1 MRWVN
6 EHKSVTKGKGC
17 GPKKE
22 MKDKFIAKRYWKDGS
37 TAMGKSDV
45 LAKSFHDTIN
55 LSLGDPDLITNEK
68 IIQAAFEDAKKG
80 HTKYTDFR
88 GDPELREAVCDF
100 YKEEYGMQVADE
112 EVFICAS
119 ACLGMYLALEAIVDD
134 GDEVI
139 LQAPFFTPY
148 PQQVELARGIPVE
161 LPTYEEED
169 FQINIERLES
179 LITERTKALVI
190 NSPSN
195 PTGNCLTVETMEKIA
210 AIAEKYDLIVIAD
223 DIYTAF
229 SYQNKFVPFASI
241 AGMKDRTIILNSFSK
256 NFTMTG
262 WRVGN
267 IIAPAK
273 IIKVIQQI
281 NENVVFTAPSISQRA
296 GLYAL
301 RHRNEIQPPMVE
313 EYRRRMF
320 YAAERI
326 NRIPK
331 MSVIYP
337 PKGSF
342 YLFVNIKETGLTSEE
357 VTDEIL
363 KQAHVLMLPGNAFG
377 NCGEGYMRIACTVN
391 VDTLKEAFDRIE
403 KMTIFR

>member
-1 MRWVN
+1 
-6 EHKSVTKGKGC
+6 
-17 GPKKE
+17 
-22 MKDKFIAKRYWKDGS
+22 MKHKFIAKRYWKDQS
-37 TAMGKSDV
+37 TAMGKSDEM
-45 LAKSFHDTIN
+45 AKSFNDCIN
-55 LSLGDPDLITNEK
+55 LSLGDPDLVTDDLIIEK
-68 IIQAAFEDAKKG
+68 SYEDAKGG

-88 GDPELREAVCDF
+88 GDPELRTEICKY
-100 YKEEYGMQVADE
+100 YKEEYDMNVKDE
-112 EVFICAS
+112 EVFVCAS
-119 ACLGMYLALEAIVDD
+119 ACLGMYLALEAVVDD

-169 FQINIERLES
+169 FQINTDRLES

-210 AIAEKYDLIVIAD
+210 RIAVKHDLIVISD

-229 SYQNKFVPFASI
+229 SYQNPFVPFGSLP
-241 AGMKDRTIILNSFSK
+241 GMRDRTIILNSFSK

-267 IIAPAK
+267 IIAPDY
-273 IIKVIQQI
+273 IIRVIQQI

-296 GLYAL
+296 AIHAL
-301 RHRNEIQPPMVE
+301 RHRAEVQPPMVE
-313 EYRRRMF
+313 EYRKRMF

-326 NRIPK
+326 NAIPK
-331 MSVIYP
+331 LSVISP

-342 YLFVNIKETGLTSEE
+342 YLFINIKDTGLTSEE
-357 VTDEIL
+357 AAEKIL
-363 KQAHVLMLPGNAFG
+363 KQAHVLTLPGNAFG
-377 NCGEGYMRIACTVN
+377 ACGEGYVRIACTVN
-391 VDTLKEAFDRIE
+391 VETLKEAFDRIE
-403 KMTIFR
+403 QIWF

>member
-1 MRWVN
+1 MTM
-6 EHKSVTKGKGC
+6 EYILYGGKN
-17 GPKKE
+17 
-22 MKDKFIAKRYWKDGS
+22 MKHKFIAKRYWKDQS
-37 TAMGKSDV
+37 TAMGQSDV
-45 LAKSFHDTIN
+45 MAKSFDDVIN
-55 LSLGDPDLITNEK
+55 LSLGDPDLITHD
-68 IIQAAFEDAKKG
+68 IIIDNAFKDAKAG

-88 GDPELREAVCDF
+88 GDPELREEICRY
-100 YKEEYGMQVADE
+100 YKEEYRMDVKDE
-112 EVFICAS
+112 EVFVCAS

-139 LQAPFFTPY
+139 LQAPYFTPY

-169 FQINIERLES
+169 FQINVERLES

-210 AIAEKYDLIVIAD
+210 EIAVKHDLIVISD

-229 SYQNKFVPFASI
+229 SYQNPFVPFASLP
-241 AGMKDRTIILNSFSK
+241 GMRERTIILNSFSK

-267 IIAPAK
+267 IIAPDY
-273 IIKVIQQI
+273 IIRVIQQI

-296 GLYAL
+296 AIYAL
-301 RHRNEIQPPMVE
+301 RHRAEIQPEMVE
-313 EYRRRMF
+313 EYRKRMF

-326 NRIPK
+326 NEIPK
-331 MSVIYP
+331 LSVICP

-342 YLFVNIKETGLTSEE
+342 YLFMNIKETGLTSAEAA
-357 VTDEIL
+357 DLIL
-363 KQAHVLMLPGNAFG
+363 KEAHVLMLPGDAFG
-377 NCGEGYMRIACTVN
+377 ACGEGYVRIACTVN
-391 VDTLKEAFDRIE
+391 VDTLKEAFDRIARIKE
-403 KMTIFR
+403 LQQL

>member
-1 MRWVN
+1 
-6 EHKSVTKGKGC
+6 
-17 GPKKE
+17 
-22 MKDKFIAKRYWKDGS
+22 MKHKFIAKRYWEDKS

-45 LAKSFHDTIN
+45 LAKAFDDVID
-55 LSLGDPDLITNEK
+55 LSLGDPDLITHEL
-68 IIQAAFEDAKKG
+68 IIDKAFVDAKAG

-88 GDPELREAVCDF
+88 GDPELRAEISK
-100 YKEEYGMQVADE
+100 YYEEEYHMDVKDE
-112 EVFICAS
+112 EIFVCAS
-119 ACLGMYLALEAIVDD
+119 ACLGMYLTLEAIIDD

-139 LQAPFFTPY
+139 MQAPYFTPY

-169 FQINIERLES
+169 FQISIERLEN
-179 LITERTKALVI
+179 LITDKTKALII

-210 AIAEKYDLIVIAD
+210 QIAAKHDLVVISD

-229 SYQNKFVPFASI
+229 SYQNPFVPFASLP
-241 AGMKDRTIILNSFSK
+241 GMKERTIILNSFSK

-267 IIAPAK
+267 IIAPK
-273 IIKVIQQI
+273 EIIDAIQQI
-281 NENVVFTAPSISQRA
+281 NENVVFTAPSVSQRA
-296 GLYAL
+296 AIYAL
-301 RHRNEIQPPMVE
+301 RHRHEIQPDMIA
-313 EYRRRMF
+313 EYKKRMF

-326 NRIPK
+326 NEIPK

-342 YLFVNIKETGLTSEE
+342 YLFINIKETGFTSEE
-357 VTDEIL
+357 AAETIL
-363 KQAHVLMLPGNAFG
+363 REAHVLTLPGNAFG
-377 NCGEGYMRIACTVN
+377 ACGEGYIRIACTVN
-391 VDTLKEAFDRIE
+391 IDTLKEAFDRIAGISSL
-403 KMTIFR
+403 KQ

>member
-1 MRWVN
+1 
-6 EHKSVTKGKGC
+6 
-17 GPKKE
+17 
-22 MKDKFIAKRYWKDGS
+22 MKHKFIAKRYWKDQS
-37 TAMGKSDV
+37 TAMGQSDV
-45 LAKSFHDTIN
+45 MAKSFDDVID
-55 LSLGDPDLITNEK
+55 LSLGDPDLTTDIR
-68 IIQAAFEDAKKG
+68 IINAAFEDTKAG

-88 GDPELREAVCDF
+88 GDPELRQEICRF
-100 YKEEYGMQVADE
+100 YKEEYNMDVADE
-112 EVFICAS
+112 EVFVAAS
-119 ACLGMYLALEAIVDD
+119 GCLAMYLVLEAIVDD

-169 FQINIERLES
+169 FQINVERLES

-210 AIAEKYDLIVIAD
+210 EIAEKYDLIVISD

-229 SYQNKFVPFASI
+229 SYQNPFVPFASLP
-241 AGMKDRTIILNSFSK
+241 GMQERTIIINSFSK

-267 IIAPAK
+267 IIAPDY
-273 IIKVIQQI
+273 IIKIVQQI
-281 NENVVFTAPSISQRA
+281 NENVVFTAPSMSQRA
-296 GLYAL
+296 AIFAL
-301 RHRNEIQPPMVE
+301 QHRDEVQPPMIE
-313 EYRRRMF
+313 EYRKRMF

-326 NRIPK
+326 NEIPK

-342 YLFVNIKETGLTSEE
+342 YLFINIKELGMSSVEAA
-357 VTDEIL
+357 DFIL
-363 KQAHVLMLPGNAFG
+363 QKAHVLMLPGDAFG
-377 NCGEGYMRIACTVN
+377 KCGEGYVRIACTVN
-391 VDTLKEAFDRIE
+391 IDTLKEAFDRIE
-403 KMTIFR
+403 KIMKQQ

>member
-1 MRWVN
+1 
-6 EHKSVTKGKGC
+6 
-17 GPKKE
+17 
-22 MKDKFIAKRYWKDGS
+22 MKHKFIAKRYWKDQS
-37 TAMGKSDV
+37 TAMGQSDV
-45 LAKSFHDTIN
+45 LAKSFDDVIN
-55 LSLGDPDLITNEK
+55 LSLGDPDLTTHGLIIEK
-68 IIQAAFEDAKKG
+68 AFEDAKAG

-88 GDPELREAVCDF
+88 GDPELRAEICKF
-100 YKEEYGMQVADE
+100 YKEEYGMDVADE
-112 EVFICAS
+112 EVFVSAS

-139 LQAPFFTPY
+139 LQAPYFTPY

-210 AIAEKYDLIVIAD
+210 AIAEKYDLIVISD
-223 DIYTAF
+223 DIYTSF
-229 SYQNKFVPFASI
+229 SYQNPFVPFASLP
-241 AGMKDRTIILNSFSK
+241 GMKERTIILNSFSK

-267 IIAPAK
+267 IIAPDY
-273 IIKVIQQI
+273 IIRTIQQI

-296 GLYAL
+296 AIYAL
-301 RHRNEIQPPMVE
+301 RNRDTVQPEMVA
-313 EYRRRMF
+313 EYKKRMF
-320 YAAERI
+320 FAAEKI
-326 NRIPK
+326 NEVPK

-342 YLFVNIKETGLTSEE
+342 YLFINIKKSGLTSEE
-357 VTDEIL
+357 AADVIL
-363 KQAHVLMLPGNAFG
+363 RKAHVLMLPGNAFG
-377 NCGEGYMRIACTVN
+377 NCGEGYLRIACTVG
-391 VDTLKEAFDRIE
+391 VDKLGEAIDRIKKISE
-403 KMTIFR
+403 FQ

>member
-1 MRWVN
+1 
-6 EHKSVTKGKGC
+6 
-17 GPKKE
+17 
-22 MKDKFIAKRYWKDGS
+22 MKHKFIAKRYWKDQS
-37 TAMGKSDV
+37 TAMGQSDV
-45 LAKSFHDTIN
+45 LAKSFDDVID
-55 LSLGDPDLITNEK
+55 LSLGDPDLTTDFR
-68 IIQAAFEDAKKG
+68 IIDAAFADAKAG

-88 GDPELREAVCDF
+88 GDPELRQEIINF
-100 YKEEYGMQVADE
+100 YKEEYDMDIVDE
-112 EVFICAS
+112 EIFVAAS
-119 ACLGMYLALEAIVDD
+119 GCLAMYLVLEAILDD

-169 FQINIERLES
+169 FQINVDRLES

-210 AIAEKYDLIVIAD
+210 EIAEKYDLIVVSD

-229 SYQNKFVPFASI
+229 SYQNPFVPFASLP
-241 AGMKDRTIILNSFSK
+241 GMQERTIIINSFSK

-267 IIAPAK
+267 IIAPDY
-273 IIKVIQQI
+273 IIKIVQQI

-296 GLYAL
+296 AIFAL
-301 RHRNEIQPPMVE
+301 QHRDEIQPPMIE

-326 NRIPK
+326 NKIPGI
-331 MSVIYP
+331 SVIYP

-342 YLFVNIKETGLTSEE
+342 YLFINIKGMGLSS
-357 VTDEIL
+357 VDAADKIL
-363 KQAHVLMLPGNAFG
+363 KEAHVLMLPGNAFG
-377 NCGEGYMRIACTVN
+377 ECGEGYVRIACTVGI
-391 VDTLKEAFDRIE
+391 DTLKEAFDRIE
-403 KMTIFR
+403 RVLK

>member
-1 MRWVN
+1 
-6 EHKSVTKGKGC
+6 
-17 GPKKE
+17 
-22 MKDKFIAKRYWKDGS
+22 MKHKFIAKRYWKDQS
-37 TAMGKSDV
+37 TAMGQSDV
-45 LAKSFHDTIN
+45 LAKSFDDVIN
-55 LSLGDPDLITNEK
+55 LSLGDPDLTTHELIIEK
-68 IIQAAFEDAKKG
+68 AFEDAKAG

-88 GDPELREAVCDF
+88 GDPELRAEICKF
-100 YKEEYGMQVADE
+100 YKEEYGMDVADE
-112 EVFICAS
+112 EVFVSAS

-139 LQAPFFTPY
+139 LQAPYFTPY

-210 AIAEKYDLIVIAD
+210 AIAEKYDLIVISD
-223 DIYTAF
+223 DIYTSF
-229 SYQNKFVPFASI
+229 SYQNPFVPFASLP
-241 AGMKDRTIILNSFSK
+241 GMKERTIILNSFSK

-267 IIAPAK
+267 IIAPDY
-273 IIKVIQQI
+273 IIRTIQQI

-296 GLYAL
+296 AIYAL
-301 RHRNEIQPPMVE
+301 RNRDTVQPEMVA
-313 EYRRRMF
+313 EYKKRMF
-320 YAAERI
+320 FAAEKI
-326 NRIPK
+326 NEVPK

-342 YLFVNIKETGLTSEE
+342 YLFINIKKSGLTSEE
-357 VTDEIL
+357 AADVIL
-363 KQAHVLMLPGNAFG
+363 RKAHVLMLPGNAFG
-377 NCGEGYMRIACTVN
+377 NCGEGYLRIACTVG
-391 VDTLKEAFDRIE
+391 VDKLGEAIDRIKKISE
-403 KMTIFR
+403 FQ

>member
-1 MRWVN
+1 
-6 EHKSVTKGKGC
+6 
-17 GPKKE
+17 
-22 MKDKFIAKRYWKDGS
+22 
-37 TAMGKSDV
+37 
-45 LAKSFHDTIN
+45 
-55 LSLGDPDLITNEK
+55 
-68 IIQAAFEDAKKG
+68 
-80 HTKYTDFR
+80 
-88 GDPELREAVCDF
+88 
-100 YKEEYGMQVADE
+100 
-112 EVFICAS
+112 
-119 ACLGMYLALEAIVDD
+119 MYLVLEAILDD

-169 FQINIERLES
+169 FQISVERLES

-210 AIAEKYDLIVIAD
+210 QIAEKHDLIVISD

-229 SYQNKFVPFASI
+229 SYQNPFVPFASLP
-241 AGMKDRTIILNSFSK
+241 GMQERTIIINSFSK

-267 IIAPAK
+267 IIAPDY
-273 IIKVIQQI
+273 IIKIVQQI
-281 NENVVFTAPSISQRA
+281 NENVVFTAPSMSQRA
-296 GLYAL
+296 AIFAL
-301 RHRNEIQPPMVE
+301 EHRDEVQPPMIE

-326 NRIPK
+326 TQIPK
-331 MSVIYP
+331 ISVINP

-342 YLFVNIKETGLTSEE
+342 YLFINIKETGLSS
-357 VTDEIL
+357 VDAADMIL
-363 KQAHVLMLPGNAFG
+363 REAHVLTLPGNAFG
-377 NCGEGYMRIACTVN
+377 NCGEGYVRIACTVS
-391 VDTLKEAFDRIE
+391 VEKLKEAFDRIE
-403 KMTIFR
+403 AVLSR

>member
-1 MRWVN
+1 
-6 EHKSVTKGKGC
+6 
-17 GPKKE
+17 
-22 MKDKFIAKRYWKDGS
+22 MKHKFIAKRYWKDQS
-37 TAMGKSDV
+37 TAMGQSDV
-45 LAKSFHDTIN
+45 LAKSFDDVIN
-55 LSLGDPDLITNEK
+55 LSLGDPDLTTHELIIEK
-68 IIQAAFEDAKKG
+68 AFEDAKAG

-88 GDPELREAVCDF
+88 GDPELRAEICKF
-100 YKEEYGMQVADE
+100 YKEEYGMDVADE
-112 EVFICAS
+112 EVFVSAS

-139 LQAPFFTPY
+139 LQAPYFTPY

-210 AIAEKYDLIVIAD
+210 AIAEKYDLIVISD
-223 DIYTAF
+223 DIYTSF
-229 SYQNKFVPFASI
+229 SYQNPFVPFASLP
-241 AGMKDRTIILNSFSK
+241 GMKERTIILNSFSK

-267 IIAPAK
+267 IIAPDY
-273 IIKVIQQI
+273 IIRTIQQI

-296 GLYAL
+296 AIYAL
-301 RHRNEIQPPMVE
+301 RNRDTVQPEMVA
-313 EYRRRMF
+313 EYKKRMF
-320 YAAERI
+320 FAAEKI
-326 NRIPK
+326 NEVPK

-342 YLFVNIKETGLTSEE
+342 YLFINIKKSGLTSEE
-357 VTDEIL
+357 AADVIL
-363 KQAHVLMLPGNAFG
+363 RKAHVLMLPGNAFG
-377 NCGEGYMRIACTVN
+377 NCGEGYLRIACPVGG
-391 VDTLKEAFDRIE
+391 DKLGEAIDRIKKISE
-403 KMTIFR
+403 FQ

>member
-1 MRWVN
+1 
-6 EHKSVTKGKGC
+6 
-17 GPKKE
+17 
-22 MKDKFIAKRYWKDGS
+22 MKHKFIAKRYWKDQS
-37 TAMGKSDV
+37 TAMGQSDV
-45 LAKSFHDTIN
+45 LAKSFDDVIN
-55 LSLGDPDLITNEK
+55 LSLGDPDLTTHELIIEK
-68 IIQAAFEDAKKG
+68 AFEDAKAG

-88 GDPELREAVCDF
+88 GDPELRAEICKF
-100 YKEEYGMQVADE
+100 YKEEYGMDVADE
-112 EVFICAS
+112 EVCVSAS

-139 LQAPFFTPY
+139 LQAPYFTPY

-210 AIAEKYDLIVIAD
+210 AIAEKYDLIVISD
-223 DIYTAF
+223 DIYTSF
-229 SYQNKFVPFASI
+229 SYQNPFVPFASLP
-241 AGMKDRTIILNSFSK
+241 GMKERTIILNSFSK

-267 IIAPAK
+267 IIAPDY
-273 IIKVIQQI
+273 IIRTIQQI

-296 GLYAL
+296 AIYAL
-301 RHRNEIQPPMVE
+301 RNRDTVQPEMVA
-313 EYRRRMF
+313 EYKKRMF
-320 YAAERI
+320 FAAEKI
-326 NRIPK
+326 NEVPK

-342 YLFVNIKETGLTSEE
+342 YLFINIKKSGLTSEE
-357 VTDEIL
+357 AADVIL
-363 KQAHVLMLPGNAFG
+363 RKAHVLMLPGNAFG
-377 NCGEGYMRIACTVN
+377 NCGEGYLRIACTVG
-391 VDTLKEAFDRIE
+391 VDKLGEAIDRIKKISE
-403 KMTIFR
+403 FQ